1 MQLKKVVQSLIK
13 GLILTY
19 EASLCFF
26 VPLIVKMDSTSIK
39 VYALLGS
46 RASVCFIDKDCVDR
60 HKLSLI
66 SKKHPILVE
75 VIDGRP
81 LVLGDATHKTAP
93 LDIILKG
100 HHSIIAF
107 NVIKSPSNLV
117 VLGLSWLDKYNPVI
131 NQKIRRLV
139 F

>member
-39 VYALLGS
+39 VYALLGY
-46 RASVCFIDKDCVDR
+46 RASVDR